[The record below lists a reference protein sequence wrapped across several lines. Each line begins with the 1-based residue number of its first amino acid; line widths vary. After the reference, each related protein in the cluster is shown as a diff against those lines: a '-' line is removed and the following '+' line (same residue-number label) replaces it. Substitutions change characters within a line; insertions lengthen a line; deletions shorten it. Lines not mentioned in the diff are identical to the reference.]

1 MHFRLSFRNII
12 YRLLALLIASAF
24 VGWLFDSVLLVMLA
38 TILFLL
44 VWHYHHLFK
53 LINWLWQSKAL
64 SPPQASGAWG
74 YLYDGLYRQVK
85 QHRNKQKQ
93 LNEKIRRFRDGA
105 EALPD
110 AALML
115 SKQLTIEWCNKKA
128 QRLLGVRWPDDFS
141 LRIDNLLRAPE
152 FSDYLALENFES
164 PCLLLSPIHSDV
176 QLEIRIMAYGSEHV
190 LLLARDISNIQR
202 LEEMRRDF
210 VANVSHELKTPLTV
224 VRGYVE
230 MIQSSQDTLSPHWQK
245 AFQTIEGQVSRMDRL
260 VEQLLNLAK
269 VENNNQDEKQ
279 LVNMEQLIRTLVD
292 EVTWLNQDK
301 KHKINLSITTDVNVL
316 GFETELKSACANL
329 ISNAIAYTPEN
340 GCINVSWQLMDN
352 KAIFSVKDNGDG
364 IKPEHVNRLTERFYR
379 IDRSRSRDTGGSGL
393 GLAIV
398 KHVLHH
404 HKAELVITSHWGQG
418 SEFSIYFDKNTLSD
432 NTHQFLP

>member
-1 MHFRLSFRNII
+1 MHSRLSFINII
-12 YRLLALLIASAF
+12 YRLLGLLLASAF
-24 VGWLFDSVLLVMLA
+24 VGWLFGHVLFVMLA
-38 TILFLL
+38 TSIFLL

-64 SPPQASGAWG
+64 SPPQAKGVWG

-85 QHRNKQKQ
+85 QQRNKQKQ

-115 SKQLTIEWCNKKA
+115 SEELSIEWGNKKA
-128 QRLLGVRWPDDFS
+128 QRLLGVRWPEDFGQ
-141 LRIDNLLRAPE
+141 RIDNLLRAPE
-152 FSDYLALENFES
+152 FSDYLSHENFEF
-164 PCLLLSPIHSDV
+164 PCLLVSPIHSDI
-176 QLEIRIMAYGSEHV
+176 QLEIRLMAYGSEHV
-190 LLLARDISNIQR
+190 LLLARDISNLQR
-202 LEEMRRDF
+202 LEDMRRDF

-230 MIQSSQDTLSPHWQK
+230 MIQASEASFDPHWQK

-269 VENNNQDEKQ
+269 VENNSDDEKL
-279 LVNMEQLIRTLVD
+279 LVNMAQLIQTLVD
-292 EVTWLNQDK
+292 EVTWLNQEK
-301 KHKINLSITTDVNVL
+301 QHQINLDIATDVCVL

-329 ISNAIAYTPEN
+329 LSNAIAYTPPN
-340 GCINVSWQLMDN
+340 GNIEVSWRLMGN

-404 HKAELVITSHWGQG
+404 HQAELVINSHWGQG
-418 SEFSIYFDKNTLSD
+418 SEFSIYFDQSTLSD
-432 NTHQFLP
+432 TSQ

>member
-1 MHFRLSFRNII
+1 M
-12 YRLLALLIASAF
+12 YPRLLFNSIILRLLLILLVSAAIGWFFEQALLAMF
-24 VGWLFDSVLLVMLA
+24 VTSL
-38 TILFLL
+38 TFLI
-44 VWHYHHLFK
+44 WHYHHLFK
-53 LINWLWQSKAL
+53 LINWLWKSKSL
-64 SPPQASGAWG
+64 SPPRANGVWG
-74 YLYDGLYRQVK
+74 YLYDGIYRQVQ
-85 QHRNKQKQ
+85 QHRKKQKQ
-93 LNEKIRRFRDGA
+93 LNERIRRFRDGA

-115 SKQLTIEWCNKKA
+115 SQELTIEWSNKKA
-128 QRLLGVRWPDDFS
+128 QRLLGVRWPDD
-141 LRIDNLLRAPE
+141 LAQRIDNLLRAPE
-152 FSDYLALENFES
+152 FSHYLAQENFES
-164 PCLLLSPIHSDV
+164 PCLLTSPVHPDI

-190 LLLARDISNIQR
+190 LLLARDISNIHR

-230 MIQSSQDTLSPHWQK
+230 MIQSSQDELDSHWIK

-269 VENNNQDEKQ
+269 VENNSQDEKQ
-279 LVNMEQLIRTLVD
+279 CVNMVQLIQTLVD
-292 EVTWLNQDK
+292 EVSWLNQDK
-301 KHKINLSITTDVNVL
+301 QHEITLNIATNVQVL
-316 GFETELKSACANL
+316 GSETELKSACANL
-329 ISNAIAYTPEN
+329 LSNAIAYTPAN
-340 GCINVSWQLMDN
+340 GLIEVKWLLEGD
-352 KAIFSVKDNGDG
+352 KAVFSVKDNGDG

-404 HKAELVITSHWGQG
+404 HQAELIINSEWGQG
-418 SEFSIYFDKNTLSD
+418 SEFSIFFDHNTLSNKD
-432 NTHQFLP
+432 C

>member
-1 MHFRLSFRNII
+1 MYFRLSFKNIFS
-12 YRLLALLIASAF
+12 RLLTILIVSALI
-24 VGWLFDSVLLVMLA
+24 GWFIGHPLLVVLA
-38 TILFLL
+38 TSIFLL
-44 VWHYHHLFK
+44 AWHYHHLFK

-64 SPPQASGAWG
+64 SPPQASGVWG

-85 QHRNKQKQ
+85 QQRTKQKL

-115 SKQLTIEWCNKKA
+115 SQELTIEWGNKKA
-128 QRLLGVRWPDDFS
+128 QRLLGVRWPDDFG

-152 FSDYLALENFES
+152 FSDYLLQENFES
-164 PCLLLSPIHSDV
+164 PCLLVSPVLCDV

-202 LEEMRRDF
+202 LEDMRKDF

-230 MIQSSQDTLSPHWQK
+230 MIQASQETFDPHWQK
-245 AFQTIEGQVSRMDRL
+245 AFKTIEGQVSRMDRL

-269 VENNNQDEKQ
+269 VENKSSDER
-279 LVNMEQLIRTLVD
+279 LCINMPQLIRSLVD
-292 EVTWLNQDK
+292 EVSWLNQGK
-301 KHKINLSITTDVNVL
+301 QHQINLNITTDVCVL

-329 ISNAIAYTPEN
+329 LSNAISYTPPKGVIE
-340 GCINVSWQLMDN
+340 VSWQLMGN
-352 KAIFSVKDNGDG
+352 KAVFSVKDNGDG

-379 IDRSRSRDTGGSGL
+379 IDKSRSRDTGGSGL

-404 HKAELVITSHWGQG
+404 HQAELVINSHWEQG
-418 SEFSIYFDKNTLSD
+418 SEFSIYFDKSALSESA
-432 NTHQFLP
+432 F

>member
-1 MHFRLSFRNII
+1 MHFRLSFINII
-12 YRLLALLIASAF
+12 YRLLGLLVTSAF
-24 VGWLFDSVLLVMLA
+24 VGWLFGYVWLTMLA
-38 TILFLL
+38 TSIFLL

-64 SPPQASGAWG
+64 SPPQAKGVWG

-85 QHRNKQKQ
+85 QQRNKQKQ

-115 SKQLTIEWCNKKA
+115 SEELTIEWGNKKA
-128 QRLLGVRWPDDFS
+128 QRLLGVRWPDDFG

-152 FSDYLALENFES
+152 FSDYLALENFEY

-176 QLEIRIMAYGSEHV
+176 QLEIRLMAYGSDHV
-190 LLLARDISNIQR
+190 LLLARDISNLQR
-202 LEEMRRDF
+202 LEDMRRDF

-230 MIQSSQDTLSPHWQK
+230 MIQASQETFDPHWQK
-245 AFQTIEGQVSRMDRL
+245 AFKTIEGQVSRMDRL

-269 VENNNQDEKQ
+269 VENNSDDEKQ
-279 LVNMEQLIRTLVD
+279 CIHMAQLIRTLVD
-292 EVTWLNQDK
+292 EVTWLNQEK
-301 KHKINLSITTDVNVL
+301 QHEISLNISTDVYVL
-316 GFETELKSACANL
+316 GSETELKSACANL
-329 ISNAIAYTPEN
+329 LSNAIAYTPAN
-340 GCINVSWQLMDN
+340 GSIEVSWQLMDN

-404 HKAELVITSHWGQG
+404 HKAELVINSHWGQG
-418 SEFSIYFDKNTLSD
+418 SEFSIYFDSSTLSD
-432 NTHQFLP
+432 TAR

>member
-1 MHFRLSFRNII
+1 MYFRLSFQNII
-12 YRLLALLIASAF
+12 SRLIAVLIASAF
-24 VGWLFDSVLLVMLA
+24 VGWVVNHILLVMLA
-38 TILFLL
+38 TCLFLV

-53 LINWLWQSKAL
+53 LINWLWKSKTL
-64 SPPQASGAWG
+64 SPPQAKGAWG

-85 QHRNKQKQ
+85 QQRNKHKQ

-115 SKQLTIEWCNKKA
+115 SQELTIEWGNKKA
-128 QRLLGVRWPDDFS
+128 QRLLGVRWPDDLA

-152 FSDYLALENFES
+152 FSDYLAKENFES
-164 PCLLLSPIHSDV
+164 PCLLTSPVLADV

-190 LLLARDISNIQR
+190 LLLARDVSNIQR
-202 LEEMRRDF
+202 LEDMRRDF

-230 MIQSSQDTLSPHWQK
+230 MIQASPDDFDPHWQK

-269 VENNNQDEKQ
+269 VENNSQNEKQ
-279 LVNMEQLIRTLVD
+279 SIDMAQLITTLVD

-301 KHKINLSITTDVNVL
+301 QHQISLNITTQVNVL

-329 ISNAIAYTPEN
+329 ISNAIAYTPAN
-340 GCINVSWQLMDN
+340 GHIEVNWQLLGN
-352 KAIFSVKDNGDG
+352 KAVFSVKDNGDG
-364 IKPEHVNRLTERFYR
+364 IKPEHINRLTERFYR

-404 HKAELVITSHWGQG
+404 HQAELVINSHWGQG
-418 SEFSIYFDKNTLSD
+418 SDFSIHFDQTAL
-432 NTHQFLP
+432 LAPAG

>member
-1 MHFRLSFRNII
+1 MKKRTPN
-12 YRLLALLIASAF
+12 
-24 VGWLFDSVLLVMLA
+24 
-38 TILFLL
+38 
-44 VWHYHHLFK
+44 
-53 LINWLWQSKAL
+53 
-64 SPPQASGAWG
+64 
-74 YLYDGLYRQVK
+74 
-85 QHRNKQKQ
+85 
-93 LNEKIRRFRDGA
+93 RRFRDGA

-115 SKQLTIEWCNKKA
+115 SEELTIEWGNKKA
-128 QRLLGVRWPDDFS
+128 QRLLGVRWPEDFGQ
-141 LRIDNLLRAPE
+141 RIDNLLRAPE
-152 FSDYLALENFES
+152 FSDYLSHENFEN
-164 PCLLLSPIHSDV
+164 PCLLVSPIHSDI
-176 QLEIRIMAYGSEHV
+176 QLEIRLMAYGSEHV
-190 LLLARDISNIQR
+190 LLLARDISNLQR
-202 LEEMRRDF
+202 LEDMRRDF

-230 MIQSSQDTLSPHWQK
+230 MIQASQESFDPHWQK

-269 VENNNQDEKQ
+269 VENNSDDEKL
-279 LVNMEQLIRTLVD
+279 LVNMAQLIHTLVD
-292 EVTWLNQDK
+292 EVTWLNQEK
-301 KHKINLSITTDVNVL
+301 QHKISLDISTEVCVL

-329 ISNAIAYTPEN
+329 LSNAIAYTPPN
-340 GCINVSWQLMDN
+340 GHIEVSWRLMGN

-404 HKAELVITSHWGQG
+404 HQAELVINSHWGQG
-418 SEFSIYFDKNTLSD
+418 SEFSIYFDQSTLSD
-432 NTHQFLP
+432 TSQ

>member
-1 MHFRLSFRNII
+1 MYFRLSFTKVIFK
-12 YRLLALLIASAF
+12 LLFILIASAAI
-24 VGWLFDSVLLVMLA
+24 GWLFDHALLVMFV
-38 TILFLL
+38 TILTLL

-53 LINWLWQSKAL
+53 LINWLWKSKTL
-64 SPPQASGAWG
+64 SPPQANGVWG

-85 QHRNKQKQ
+85 QHRRKQKQ

-115 SKQLTIEWCNKKA
+115 SQELTIEWGNKKA

-141 LRIDNLLRAPE
+141 QRIDNLLRAPE
-152 FSDYLALENFES
+152 FTDYLAQENFES
-164 PCLLLSPIHSDV
+164 PCLLISPVHADI
-176 QLEIRIMAYGSEHV
+176 QLEIRIMAYGSDHV

-230 MIQSSQDTLSPHWQK
+230 MIQASQDTLEPHWTK

-260 VEQLLNLAK
+260 VEQLLNLAR

-279 LVNMEQLIRTLVD
+279 CVNMAQLIKTLVD
-292 EVTWLNQDK
+292 EVSWLNQNKQHEIILD
-301 KHKINLSITTDVNVL
+301 IATNVDVI
-316 GFETELKSACANL
+316 GSETELKSACANL
-329 ISNAIAYTPEN
+329 LSNAIAYTPAN
-340 GCINVSWQLMDN
+340 GRIEVKWLLEGD
-352 KAIFSVKDNGDG
+352 KAVFSVKDNGDG

-404 HKAELVITSHWGQG
+404 HQAELIINSVWGQG
-418 SEFSIYFDKNTLSD
+418 SEFSIFFDQNTLSKQD
-432 NTHQFLP
+432 S